1 MNTGIRGRA
10 YGGRS
15 GGLPPGVVQIG
26 CLAPRGGSAD
36 CLRTLSGYDPE
47 YLAALLRRHKVRLR
61 ADRILRSQSEP
72 LLEPLRRSLE
82 PYARVARY
90 RLSAFDAL
98 IPELDRLGSDLEF
111 AIFGIKG
118 LAARRFYGGSAD
130 RDLGDADMFVATD
143 SQAWTVASWFRS
155 RGWSFDTKELPWLKV
170 DQDSGLAY
178 GQIRLV
184 QDRSVEAGGVFADIH
199 YGGYSV
205 RHCGLYR
212 LRELPLIPGWH
223 EVAPQTNFVLAVANA
238 AGDDFITL
246 KDLNDLF
253 LVLREG
259 RVELDVAMDD
269 LRAVGLDR
277 FVAVMVRRLAEL
289 FDMSAIP
296 PGRAEG
302 LSNLGRSEPV
312 PPLEAADR
320 GMRLRVTVRHSFEV
334 GRRHSYLR
342 GVRAALTGYR
352 YYVSGLRLRIGP
364 SWRIRPR
371 VPHLNSWTCIR
382 LMPASGLA
390 NRGPYRRRSPGA
402 SRDSRLKTVSRLG
415 AVRFVRTGRS
425 VLTIAGGE
433 VFVPT
438 VYFRLSAAV
447 VADAAALRAKVQS
460 GDLRGIE

>member
-1 MNTGIRGRA
+1 MNAGIRRRADGGRA
-10 YGGRS
+10 

-26 CLAPRGGSAD
+26 CLAPRGGAD
-36 CLRTLSGYDPE
+36 CLGALSGYDPE

-61 ADRILRSQSEP
+61 AERILRSQSDP

-90 RLSAFDAL
+90 RLAAFDAL
-98 IPELDRLGSDLEF
+98 IPELDRLASELEF

-118 LAARRFYGGSAD
+118 LAARRLYGGSSD
-130 RDLGDADMFVATD
+130 RDVGDADIFVCTD
-143 SQAWTVASWFRS
+143 SQAWTVASWLRS
-155 RGWSFDTKELPWLKV
+155 RGWSFDAKELPWLKV

-212 LRELPLIPGWH
+212 LRDLPPAPGWH

-259 RVELDVAMDD
+259 RVELDAAMDD
-269 LRAVGLDR
+269 LRDVRLAK
-277 FVAVMVRRLAEL
+277 FVAVMACRLAEL
-289 FDMSAIP
+289 FDMSAIR
-296 PGRAEG
+296 PGLAES
-302 LSNLGRSEPV
+302 LSNLGRSEPM

-334 GRRHSYLR
+334 GRKHSYLR
-342 GVRAALTGYR
+342 GARAALTGYR
-352 YYVSGLRLRIGP
+352 YYVSGLRLRIGR

-371 VPHLNSWTCIR
+371 APHLNSWTCIR
-382 LMPASGLA
+382 LVPASGLA
-390 NRGPYRRRSPGA
+390 DGGPHGRRPPDA
-402 SRDSRLKTVSRLG
+402 SRDSGLKMVSRLG
-415 AVRFVRTGRS
+415 AVRFVRARRG
-425 VLTIAGGE
+425 VLIVVGGE

-447 VADAAALRAKVQS
+447 VADAAVLRAKVQS